1 MTEGRETTR
10 SVPVLE
16 ARGMGLETGRE
27 ARIARM
33 DQRGT
38 RREDNA
44 MQDEEEM

>member
-1 MTEGRETTR
+1 MTEARETTR

-16 ARGMGLETGRE
+16 ARVMGFETGRGE
-27 ARIARM
+27 KLARM
-33 DQRGT
+33 DQRGA